1 MKPELVFS
9 DDCVSVANWRLPFDD
24 FSSRQYNLFAKF
36 SSRKYHF
43 SMTKMSSRQT
53 REDYGLDDS
62 SDLEDSWAAESVM
75 FDASPVSRKTAGSNP
90 CSVAGYVSK

>member
-24 FSSRQYNLFAKF
+24 FSSRQYNLFA
-36 SSRKYHF
+36 
-43 SMTKMSSRQT
+43 KMSSRQT

-90 CSVAGYVSK
+90 CSVAGYVPK